1 MGQEE
6 VVQQHTI
13 TGKDGKSIH
22 FGRSQTAMADLNAAL
37 QLFDATEGNLKKLM
51 GLWSKIEAHM
61 PSGPAFGGPPEY
73 DELCFTFRQI
83 LTALPA
89 IDGFRVEDRLLEYD
103 EVGQMRFDAAEI
115 GEIEAHVSVERAVSE
130 QGRQLQQYRLKLHA
144 KRRELVRERI
154 VAVIDEVDNLLPRLR
169 AAAEAKQM
177 NAYMTDLA
185 EPEWSQLKEL
195 VAELDTLIG
204 SGERPSGW
212 SDIQRHLHFRM
223 VADLQDIHKHDWPA
237 VKAGLRLS
245 LYSKN
250 EPVPVAITDLGDVV
264 ASRPKGHVPTK
275 LKWSSLSDEDF
286 ERLMFTLISD
296 SPGYEN
302 PEWLQQTKASD
313 KGRDLSVT
321 YVESDPLAGVRRY
334 RVIIQCKH
342 WLSKSVSATDVSAT
356 RDQMELWQPP
366 RVDRLIFATS
376 GRFTADAISLVE
388 KHNQSDRALA
398 IYMWPDSHLER
409 LLAARPHLIGQF
421 MLKRVE

>member
-1 MGQEE
+1 
-6 VVQQHTI
+6 
-13 TGKDGKSIH
+13 
-22 FGRSQTAMADLNAAL
+22 MADLNAAL

-51 GLWSKIEAHM
+51 DLWNKIEAQM
-61 PSGPAFGGPPEY
+61 PSGPAFGSPPEY

-89 IDGFRVEDRLLEYD
+89 IDGFRIEDCLLEYD
-103 EVGQMRFDAAEI
+103 EVGQMRLDALELD
-115 GEIEAHVSVERAVSE
+115 EIEAHVSVHRAVSE
-130 QGRQLQQYRLKLHA
+130 QGRQLQQYRLKLHS

-154 VAVIDEVDNLLPRLR
+154 VAVIDEIEGLLPRLM
-169 AAAEAKQM
+169 AAAEGKAM

-185 EPEWSQLKEL
+185 ESEWEQLKEL

-204 SGERPSGW
+204 SGGRPSGW
-212 SDIQRHLHFRM
+212 SDMQRHLHFRM
-223 VADLQDIHKHDWPA
+223 ATDLQDIQKRDWPA
-237 VKAGLRLS
+237 VKAGLVLG
-245 LYSKN
+245 LYADN
-250 EPVPVAITDLGDVV
+250 EPVPVAVTDLGEVV

-275 LKWSSLSDEDF
+275 LNWSNLSDEDF
-286 ERLMFTLISD
+286 ERLMFILISD

-302 PEWLQQTKASD
+302 PEWLQQTKAAD

-376 GRFTADAISLVE
+376 GRFTADAISLIE

-398 IYMWPDSHLER
+398 MYMWPDSHLER
-409 LLAARPHLIGQF
+409 LLAARPHMIGQF

>member
-1 MGQEE
+1 M
-6 VVQQHTI
+6 V
-13 TGKDGKSIH
+13 
-22 FGRSQTAMADLNAAL
+22 DLNAAL

-51 GLWSKIEAHM
+51 DLWNKIEAEM
-61 PSGPAFGGPPEY
+61 PSGPEFGGSPEY
-73 DELCFTFRQI
+73 DELCFSFRQI
-83 LTALPA
+83 LAALPA
-89 IDGFRVEDRLLEYD
+89 IEGFRVEDRLLEYD
-103 EVGQMRFDAAEI
+103 EVGQMHFDAAEV
-115 GEIEAHVSVERAVSE
+115 GEIDAHVSVERAVSE

-144 KRRELVRERI
+144 RRRELVRERI
-154 VAVIDEVDNLLPRLR
+154 VAVMDEIEKLLPSLR
-169 AAAEAKQM
+169 AAAEGQAT

-185 EPEWSQLKEL
+185 ESEWSQLKEL

-204 SGERPSGW
+204 SGARPSGW
-212 SDIQRHLHFRM
+212 SEMQRHLHFRM
-223 VADLQDIHKHDWPA
+223 VTDFQDIQKRDWPT
-237 VKAGLRLS
+237 VKAGLLLN
-245 LYSKN
+245 LYADN
-250 EPVPVAITDLGDVV
+250 EPVPVAVTDLGDVV

-275 LKWSSLSDEDF
+275 LNWVSLSDEDF

-302 PEWLQQTKASD
+302 PEWLQQTKAAD

-321 YVESDPLAGVRRY
+321 YVESDSLAGVRRH

-342 WLSKSVSATDVSAT
+342 WLSKSVGAKDVSTT

-376 GRFTADAISLVE
+376 GRFTADAISLIE
-388 KHNQSDRALA
+388 NHNQSDHALA

-409 LLAARPHLIGQF
+409 LLAARPHVIGQF

>member
-1 MGQEE
+1 
-6 VVQQHTI
+6 
-13 TGKDGKSIH
+13 
-22 FGRSQTAMADLNAAL
+22 MADLNTAL

-51 GLWSKIEAHM
+51 DLWSRIAARM

-83 LTALPA
+83 LIALPA
-89 IDGFRVEDRLLEYD
+89 IDGFRVEDRVLEYD

-115 GEIEAHVSVERAVSE
+115 GEIEAHMSVESAVSE

-144 KRRELVRERI
+144 KRWELVRERI
-154 VAVIDEVDNLLPRLR
+154 VAVIDGIDKRLPSLM
-169 AAAEAKQM
+169 AATEGSEI

-185 EPEWSQLKEL
+185 ESEWSQLKEL
-195 VAELDTLIG
+195 VTELDTLIG

-212 SDIQRHLHFRM
+212 SDLQRHLHFRL
-223 VADLQDIHKHDWPA
+223 VTDLRDIQKSDWPA
-237 VKAGLRLS
+237 VKAGLCLN
-245 LYSKN
+245 LYLDN
-250 EPVPVAITDLGDVV
+250 EPVPVGVTDLGDVV
-264 ASRPKGHVPTK
+264 ASRPKGHVLTK
-275 LKWSSLSDEDF
+275 LNWSALSDEDF
-286 ERLMFTLISD
+286 ERLMFTLISH

-321 YVESDPLAGVRRY
+321 YVENDPLAGVRRY

-342 WLSKSVSATDVSAT
+342 WLSKSVSATDVSTT

-388 KHNQSDRALA
+388 KHNQADRALA
-398 IYMWPDSHLER
+398 INMWPDSHLER

>member
-1 MGQEE
+1 
-6 VVQQHTI
+6 
-13 TGKDGKSIH
+13 
-22 FGRSQTAMADLNAAL
+22 MADLNAAL

-51 GLWSKIEAHM
+51 DLWNKIEVQM
-61 PSGPAFGGPPEY
+61 PSVPAFGSPPEY

-83 LTALPA
+83 LAALPA
-89 IDGFRVEDRLLEYD
+89 IDGFRVEDCLLEYD
-103 EVGQMRFDAAEI
+103 EVGQMRLDAVEVDEI
-115 GEIEAHVSVERAVSE
+115 DAHISVERAVSE

-154 VAVIDEVDNLLPRLR
+154 VTVMDEIEKLLPSLR
-169 AAAEAKQM
+169 AAAEGQAA

-185 EPEWSQLKEL
+185 ESEWSQLKEL
-195 VAELDTLIG
+195 AAELDTLIG
-204 SGERPSGW
+204 SGARPSGW
-212 SDIQRHLHFRM
+212 SDMQRHLHFRM
-223 VADLQDIHKHDWPA
+223 VTDLQDIQKRDWPT
-237 VKAGLRLS
+237 VKAGLLLN
-245 LYSKN
+245 LYADK
-250 EPVPVAITDLGDVV
+250 EPLPVAVTDLGDVV

-275 LKWSSLSDEDF
+275 LNWSSLSDEDF

-302 PEWLQQTKASD
+302 PEWLQQSKAAD
-313 KGRDLSVT
+313 RGRDLSVT
-321 YVESDPLAGVRRY
+321 YVESDSLAGVRRY

-342 WLSKSVSATDVSAT
+342 WISKSVSATDVSTT

-376 GRFTADAISLVE
+376 GRFTADALSLIE

-409 LLAARPHLIGQF
+409 LLAARPHVIGQF

>member
-1 MGQEE
+1 
-6 VVQQHTI
+6 
-13 TGKDGKSIH
+13 
-22 FGRSQTAMADLNAAL
+22 MADLNAAL

-51 GLWSKIEAHM
+51 DVWNKIEAQM
-61 PSGPAFGGPPEY
+61 PSCPAFGSPPEY

-83 LTALPA
+83 LPAIPA
-89 IDGFRVEDRLLEYD
+89 IDGFRVEDCLLEYD
-103 EVGQMRFDAAEI
+103 EIGQMRLDALEVGEFDAQ
-115 GEIEAHVSVERAVSE
+115 VTVERAVSE
-130 QGRQLQQYRLKLHA
+130 QGRQLQQYRLKLLT

-154 VAVIDEVDNLLPRLR
+154 VAVMNEIEDLLPSLR
-169 AAAEAKQM
+169 TAAAGKAM
-177 NAYMTDLA
+177 NAYMTDFV
-185 EPEWSQLKEL
+185 ESEWNQLKEL

-204 SGERPSGW
+204 SGARPSGW
-212 SDIQRHLHFRM
+212 SDIQRHLHFSM
-223 VADLQDIHKHDWPA
+223 VKDLHDIQKRDWPA
-237 VKAGLRLS
+237 VKAGLRLN
-245 LYSKN
+245 LYANN
-250 EPVPVAITDLGDVV
+250 EPVPVAVNDLGDVV

-275 LKWSSLSDEDF
+275 LNWSSLSEEDF
-286 ERLMFTLISD
+286 ERLLFSLISD

-302 PEWLQQTKASD
+302 PEWLQQTRASD

-321 YVESDPLAGVRRY
+321 YVESDPLAGVHRY

-342 WLSKSVSATDVSAT
+342 WLSKSISATDVSAT

-376 GRFTADAISLVE
+376 GRFTADAISLIE

-398 IYMWPDSHLER
+398 IYMWADSHLEH